1 MRLLLGL
8 LILGGLFLVAANWQE
23 NLRSSVLKTRRLE
36 RGIPSHVDTTVNGE
50 DGWATLVLGA
60 PSGAKSIPPKNAAPP
75 ESITREPAP
84 GAPNPESVTPQP
96 LPPTIQPDQER
107 RIAPGDSLSRICE
120 QHYGTSRPRLVQAL
134 ALYNSLSSPNQIRVG
149 ATLLLPDLDLLQGD

>member
-36 RGIPSHVDTTVNGE
+36 RGIPSHVDTTVNGQ
-50 DGWATLVLGA
+50 DGWTTLVLGA
-60 PSGAKSIPPKNAAPP
+60 PSGAKSIRPKNAAPP
-75 ESITREPAP
+75 ESIIQGPTPEP
-84 GAPNPESVTPQP
+84 VTPQP

-107 RIAPGDSLSRICE
+107 TIAPGDSLSRICE

>member
-36 RGIPSHVDTTVNGE
+36 RGIPSHVDPTVNGE
-50 DGWATLVLGA
+50 DGWTTLVLGA
-60 PSGAKSIPPKNAAPP
+60 PSGAKSIRPKNAAPP
-75 ESITREPAP
+75 ESIIQGPTPEP
-84 GAPNPESVTPQP
+84 VTPQP

-107 RIAPGDSLSRICE
+107 TIAPGDSLSRICE

-134 ALYNSLSSPNQIRVG
+134 ARYNGLSSPNQIRVG

>member
-36 RGIPSHVDTTVNGE
+36 RGIPSHGDPPDNGE

-60 PSGAKSIPPKNAAPP
+60 PSGAKSIRPKNAAPP
-75 ESITREPAP
+75 ESITRDPAP
-84 GAPNPESVTPQP
+84 EPVTPQP

-107 RIAPGDSLSRICE
+107 TIAPRDSLSRICE

-134 ALYNSLSSPNQIRVG
+134 ARYNGLSSPNQIRVG

>member
-36 RGIPSHVDTTVNGE
+36 RGIPSHVDTTVNGQ

-60 PSGAKSIPPKNAAPP
+60 PSGAKSIRPKNAAPP
-75 ESITREPAP
+75 ESIIQGPTPEP
-84 GAPNPESVTPQP
+84 VTPQP

-107 RIAPGDSLSRICE
+107 TIAPGDSLSRICE

>member
-36 RGIPSHVDTTVNGE
+36 RGIPSHVDTMVNGE
-50 DGWATLVLGA
+50 DGWTTLVLGA
-60 PSGAKSIPPKNAAPP
+60 PSGAESIRPKDAAPP
-75 ESITREPAP
+75 VPIIPDPTPD
-84 GAPNPESVTPQP
+84 SVIPQP
-96 LPPTIQPDQER
+96 PPPTIQPDQER
-107 RIAPGDSLSRICE
+107 TIAPGDSLSRICE

-134 ALYNSLSSPNQIRVG
+134 ARYNGLSSPNQIRVG

>member
-36 RGIPSHVDTTVNGE
+36 RGIPSHVDPTVNGQ
-50 DGWATLVLGA
+50 DGWTTLVLGA
-60 PSGAKSIPPKNAAPP
+60 PSGAKSIRPKNAAPP
-75 ESITREPAP
+75 ESIIQGPTPEP
-84 GAPNPESVTPQP
+84 VTPQP

-107 RIAPGDSLSRICE
+107 TIAPGDSLSRICE

-134 ALYNSLSSPNQIRVG
+134 ARYNDLSSPNQIRVG
-149 ATLLLPDLDLLQGD
+149 ATLLLPDLDLLLVD

>member
-60 PSGAKSIPPKNAAPP
+60 PSGAKSIRPKNAAPP
-75 ESITREPAP
+75 ESIIQGPTPEP
-84 GAPNPESVTPQP
+84 VTPQP

>member
-60 PSGAKSIPPKNAAPP
+60 PSGAKSIRPKNAAPP
-75 ESITREPAP
+75 ESIIQGPTPEP
-84 GAPNPESVTPQP
+84 VTPQP

-107 RIAPGDSLSRICE
+107 RIAPDDSLSRICE

>member
-36 RGIPSHVDTTVNGE
+36 RGIPSHVDTTVNGQ

-60 PSGAKSIPPKNAAPP
+60 PSGAKSIRHKNAAPP
-75 ESITREPAP
+75 ESIIQGPTPEP
-84 GAPNPESVTPQP
+84 VTPQP

-134 ALYNSLSSPNQIRVG
+134 ARYNGLSSPNQIPVG